1 MVTNYISRSLEP
13 VLKRAVKGFPAI
25 ILTGPRQSGKTTLLK
40 QQFGR
45 KYNYVSIEPPDVRD
59 AASSNPRGFLDLHS
73 PPIIIDEVQ
82 NAPILLPYIKELI
95 DERRDVPGQYI
106 LTGSQNLLLLERVTE
121 TLAGR
126 AAILKLMPLSK
137 REVDGEPEAKLPWER
152 KKKPSRKG
160 YIGNKLWE
168 TLLTGFYPEL
178 IANPGRDYTLWH
190 SSYMQTY
197 LERDVRSLRQIG
209 DLSQFQ
215 DFLRALAVRSG
226 QLLNITDIARDL
238 GIAVNTIKAW
248 LSILEATFQIYILRP
263 YFANVGKRLV
273 KSPKIYFTD
282 VGVLCH
288 ILRINKA
295 DHIASGP
302 SGGAI
307 METAVL
313 SEIVKTII
321 HRGIE
326 PQIYFWRTSLGSEV
340 DIIVDTGAK
349 LIPIEVKLSATPRP
363 GMADRI
369 EAFQADLGIK
379 AAHGYVVHSG
389 DVHLPLKPAV
399 TAIPFSSL

>member
-13 VLKRAVKGFPAI
+13 MLKKAVKEFPAI
-25 ILTGPRQSGKTTLLK
+25 VLTGPRQSGKTTLLK

-45 KYNYVSIEPPDVRD
+45 KYNYVSMEPPNIRD
-59 AASSNPRGFLDLHS
+59 AASSNPHGFLDLYS
-73 PPIIIDEVQ
+73 PPVIIDEVQ

-126 AAILKLMPLSK
+126 AAILKLLPLSK

-152 KKKPSRKG
+152 KKKPSSKG
-160 YIGNKLWE
+160 YIGNRLWE
-168 TLLTGFYPEL
+168 TLLRGFYPEL

-190 SSYMQTY
+190 SSYLQTY

-282 VGVLCH
+282 AGVLCH
-288 ILRINKA
+288 LLRINKA

-321 HRGIE
+321 HRGVE

-340 DIIVDTGAK
+340 DIIVDTGEK

-369 EAFQADLGIK
+369 EAFQADLGKK
-379 AAHGYVVHSG
+379 ATHGYVVHPG
-389 DVHLPLKPAV
+389 DIHLPLKPKV